1 MMTGQWIFGADK
13 TALYAAFVAVAALL
27 SLSACVD
34 DEQAV
39 DMGLATKCESG
50 GTVERL
56 GDPAGRFVTLV
67 EREVCRGPKRDAYTE
82 QTLLV
87 GDCQSGTQYAI
98 GMLRQSADPARRG
111 PDFDAIDAV
120 NREKLRLKVGLTDIS
135 TLTSGLQA
143 AGITVKTQP
152 QAGAAMCEKL
162 AAAAAN

>member
-1 MMTGQWIFGADK
+1 MVGQWMIGTDRA
-13 TALYAAFVAVAALL
+13 ALYAAFVALAALL
-27 SLSACVD
+27 SLSGCVT

-39 DMGLATKCESG
+39 DIGLATQCNALGS
-50 GTVERL
+50 VEKL
-56 GDPAGRFVTLV
+56 GDPAGRFVTQV
-67 EREVCRGPKRDAYTE
+67 QREVCRGPKRDAYTE
-82 QTLLV
+82 QTLLLS
-87 GDCQSGTQYAI
+87 DCQNGTQYAI

-143 AGITVKTQP
+143 AGVTVKTLP
-152 QAGAAMCEKL
+152 QAGAAQCDKL